1 MDAPD
6 RRRLLAAI
14 GSAGAASLLAGCG
27 DAPLDG
33 TPEPTSTVSPAPTA
47 TLESR
52 FVDDG
57 VVDYPGM
64 VDGAATVED
73 ADGGS
78 RIEYDADAETLT
90 VTHEEGE
97 TVSTSALLVVR
108 GGVEERWPTP
118 VAVGDRLTVTVSPD
132 ATVQVIWADGGR
144 QQTIDKWTGPDG

>member
-1 MDAPD
+1 MEAPD

-33 TPEPTSTVSPAPTA
+33 TPEPTSTVSPTPTA

-64 VDGAATVED
+64 VDGAATVKD

-78 RIEYDADAETLT
+78 RVEHDTEMLT
-90 VTHEEGE
+90 VTLF
-97 TVSTSALLVVR
+97 T
-108 GGVEERWPTP
+108 
-118 VAVGDRLTVTVSPD
+118 
-132 ATVQVIWADGGR
+132 
-144 QQTIDKWTGPDG
+144 